1 MVSSCCFVTSQSLGS
16 RNNMDFSEKSESL
29 AQKMNSIT
37 SKFTENLDVADDLI
51 VDGDDIVEFVEE
63 KTQDI
68 ELLDECSPSE
78 IINLKNMV
86 SDFTFVRSTLKENTE
101 NARKVLNSVT
111 LDLLSSDDDKR
122 ANLIM
127 SFAELNKA
135 VADNMKLYITAYKEI
150 SGVLLNLEKIKG
162 SASPKVVNNTVIHG
176 EIKSTTDIIRELG
189 KNAE

>member
-1 MVSSCCFVTSQSLGS
+1 MNQLSGS

-37 SKFTENLDVADDLI
+37 SKFTENLDIADELV

-162 SASPKVVNNTVIHG
+162 AAGPKVVNNTLIHG